1 MVTIDIA
8 AEFAAWLSTPE
19 AKQTMADIFRAVMRE
34 ELKSLLMD
42 DLVDS
47 SAAAEILDM
56 SVSALRKAVERGQIP
71 CIRVGRRLRFR
82 RADLLQR

>member
-1 MVTIDIA
+1 MVIDISS
-8 AEFAAWLSTPE
+8 ELSAWLATDD
-19 AKQTMADIFRAVMRE
+19 AKSKVADIFRAVVRE
-34 ELKSLLMD
+34 ELKTLLLD

-47 SAAAEILDM
+47 TDAAEILDM

-71 CIRVGRRLRFR
+71 CIRIGRRLRFR